1 MPRYKD
7 EPPAVRVYTVCDESR
22 FLSVLVF
29 CSSFYKFVQCFI
41 YINYLWQVFDSEECS
56 IFGMR

>member
-22 FLSVLVF
+22 SLSVLVY
-29 CSSFYKFVQCFI
+29 CCSFYKFVSVF
-41 YINYLWQVFDSEECS
+41 YLYNYLWQVFDSEECS